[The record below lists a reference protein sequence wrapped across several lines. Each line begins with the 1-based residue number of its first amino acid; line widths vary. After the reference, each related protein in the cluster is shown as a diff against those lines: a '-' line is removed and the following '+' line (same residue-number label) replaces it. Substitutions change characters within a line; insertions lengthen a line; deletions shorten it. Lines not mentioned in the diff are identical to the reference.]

1 VIGVFSLLLLR
12 MAAAS
17 CAIQQTKMNNVEHI
31 RWIRHMVISVGTEK
45 REILDDG
52 DAHVW
57 K

>member
-1 VIGVFSLLLLR
+1 